1 MKIAVLVVWA
11 ACIAAFFLP
20 ATSSLAVPGQR
31 LFWGLLIVHAI
42 ECVAFLPRLRRAGGS
57 LAHHLGQT
65 MLFGIL
71 HARNVGGAAPSS
83 RPG

>member
-1 MKIAVLVVWA
+1 MKVAVLVLWA

-42 ECVAFLPRLRRAGGS
+42 ECVVFLPKLRRAGGS
-57 LAHHLGQT
+57 LAHHLVQT

-71 HARNVGGAAPSS
+71 HARNVGSETAS
-83 RPG
+83 R